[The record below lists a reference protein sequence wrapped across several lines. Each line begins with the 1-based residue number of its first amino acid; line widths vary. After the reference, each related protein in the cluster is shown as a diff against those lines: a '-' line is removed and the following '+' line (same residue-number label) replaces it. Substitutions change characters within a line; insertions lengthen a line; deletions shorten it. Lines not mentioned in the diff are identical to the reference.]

1 MCMPPVGAA
10 FALEKR
16 GTGSLVACILSAGV
30 AWFRDVV
37 GVEFRIAYVVED
49 VDGVGSESS
58 STLLLDF

>member
-16 GTGSLVACILSAGV
+16 GTGSLVACISSAGV
-30 AWFRDVV
+30 AGFGDVV
-37 GVEFRIAYVVED
+37 GVEFRVADVVED
-49 VDGVGSESS
+49 VNRVGAESN